1 MGTGR
6 RGKRSLVCA
15 KRVSGTLAVNVI
27 RITAVLSLG
36 ALAVFPVAAGP
47 VVCSTTL
54 EAPDPAAS
62 AMAPVEVTVCGPEE
76 RTAELIERRFF
87 TWTAPYE
94 RGVDLVH
101 QITDLFGLAVAGDNG
116 NRVMGFGFPDQ
127 TVIWDSAAV
136 GATTRALLE
145 EQSPPLP
152 LRTRDLNNGFG
163 SSLAAEAINVDSV
176 QVSSD
181 FTPLQPLW

>member
-1 MGTGR
+1 
-6 RGKRSLVCA
+6 
-15 KRVSGTLAVNVI
+15 
-27 RITAVLSLG
+27 
-36 ALAVFPVAAGP
+36 
-47 VVCSTTL
+47 
-54 EAPDPAAS
+54 
-62 AMAPVEVTVCGPEE
+62 MAPVEVTVCGPEE

-136 GATTRALLE
+136 GATTRALVE
-145 EQSPPLP
+145 EQSPSLP
-152 LRTRDLNNGFG
+152 Y
-163 SSLAAEAINVDSV
+163 APEI
-176 QVSSD
+176 
-181 FTPLQPLW
+181 

>member
-1 MGTGR
+1 
-6 RGKRSLVCA
+6 
-15 KRVSGTLAVNVI
+15 
-27 RITAVLSLG
+27 
-36 ALAVFPVAAGP
+36 
-47 VVCSTTL
+47 
-54 EAPDPAAS
+54 
-62 AMAPVEVTVCGPEE
+62 MAPVEVTVCGPEE

-136 GATTRALLE
+136 GATPVHWLKSRARP
-145 EQSPPLP
+145 SPCAP
-152 LRTRDLNNGFG
+152 
-163 SSLAAEAINVDSV
+163 EI
-176 QVSSD
+176 
-181 FTPLQPLW
+181 

>member
-1 MGTGR
+1 M
-6 RGKRSLVCA
+6 
-15 KRVSGTLAVNVI
+15 AVNVM
-27 RITAVLSLG
+27 RMTAVFSLG
-36 ALAVFPVAAGP
+36 ALAVVPVAAGP
-47 VVCSTTL
+47 VVCTTTL

-62 AMAPVEVTVCGPEE
+62 AIAPVEVTVCGPEQ

-116 NRVMGFGFPDQ
+116 NRMMGFGFPDQ
-127 TVIWDSAAV
+127 TVIWDAAAL

-145 EQSPPLP
+145 EQSPAQP

-163 SSLAAEAINVDSV
+163 SSLAAEVIPTDAV
-176 QVSSD
+176 QVRSD
-181 FTPLQPLW
+181 FTPVQPLW

>member
-1 MGTGR
+1 M
-6 RGKRSLVCA
+6 
-15 KRVSGTLAVNVI
+15 
-27 RITAVLSLG
+27 AVLSLG
-36 ALAVFPVAAGP
+36 ALAAIPVAAGP
-47 VVCSTTL
+47 VVCTTTL

-76 RTAELIERRFF
+76 RTAELFERQFF

-136 GATTRALLE
+136 GATTRALVE
-145 EQSPPLP
+145 EQSPSLP

-181 FTPLQPLW
+181 FTPVQPLW